1 MRDVTS
7 VVLCV
12 LHGLYRFVSD
22 TILFIREPSSHF
34 TRNLYENRLSAMF
47 AAASKLLDFDGRVT
61 PIQLFY
67 FNTTQHV
74 QLYNLMYYM
83 N

>member
-1 MRDVTS
+1 MRDS
-7 VVLCV
+7 WPLPICV
-12 LHGLYRFVSD
+12 RYD
-22 TILFIREPSSHF
+22 IRESFSHF

-47 AAASKLLDFDGRVT
+47 VVASKLLDFGGRVT
-61 PIQLFY
+61 PILLFY
-67 FNTTQHV
+67 FNTMQHV